1 MPSTLAGTDQHAQD
15 VAAIVVSANEAHSLE
30 SCLHTVL
37 ERGAEARLDVV
48 VVDNE
53 STDNSG
59 ELVET
64 R

>member
-15 VAAIVVSANEAHSLE
+15 VAIIVVSTNKAHSLE
-30 SCLHTVL
+30 SFLQVL
-37 ERGAEARLDVV
+37 ERAGAARVDVV
-48 VVDNE
+48 VVDNA
-53 STDNSG
+53 STDNTG